1 MPHLFVS
8 VKTLTGKIQF
18 SEQLYNYS
26 HVVKVIFKAPLKFY
40 FVNFVTLVCLIN
52 QFHLYIYQ
60 ESSSRESSYQLVAL
74 KLCWKFLYQIMLLK
88 KFLKTS

>member
-26 HVVKVIFKAPLKFY
+26 HAVKVIFKAPLKFY